1 MRAGTHLR
9 WGACVAASAVLGCLW
24 MRSARANDARLLAL
38 ERSFQDHRA
47 ALLDRMAT
55 APEDDPL
62 IDTYM
67 DHMFAVADAMQLIPA
82 DSLAGVAAKARVT
95 ASHRRDNTESDTLS
109 RLQAD
114 ALDELL
120 TLTAFR
126 HPAHHQ
132 QRVTE

>member
-9 WGACVAASAVLGCLW
+9 WGTCVAASAVLGCLW

-38 ERSFQDHRA
+38 ERSFHDHRA
-47 ALLDRMAT
+47 ALLDRMAS

-62 IDTYM
+62 IDTHM
-67 DHMFAVADAMQLIPA
+67 ERMFAAADAMQLIPA

-95 ASHRRDNTESDTLS
+95 ESHRRDNTESDTLS
-109 RLQAD
+109 CLQAD

-120 TLTAFR
+120 TFTAPR
-126 HPAHHQ
+126 HAAKT
-132 QRVTE
+132 QRTGE